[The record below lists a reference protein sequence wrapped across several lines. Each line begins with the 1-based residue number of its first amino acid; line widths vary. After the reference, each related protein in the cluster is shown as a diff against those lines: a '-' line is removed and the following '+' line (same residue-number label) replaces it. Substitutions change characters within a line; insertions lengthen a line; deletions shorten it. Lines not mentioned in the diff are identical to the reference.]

1 MKVGDLVKAKARIF
15 RTDDVGIVVKIYD
28 SENRWLQEA
37 EIHWLNDLGDGVS
50 WMHLRDLEL
59 VSDANR

>member
-1 MKVGDLVKAKARIF
+1 MKVGELVKASGLRAQ
-15 RTDDVGIVVKIYD
+15 DVGIIVKIYD

-37 EIHWLNDLGDGVS
+37 EVHWLNDLGEGVS

-59 VSDANR
+59 VSDASR

>member
-1 MKVGDLVKAKARIF
+1 MKVGDLVKASGLRAQ
-15 RTDDVGIVVKIYD
+15 DVGIIVKIYD

-37 EIHWLNDLGDGVS
+37 EVHWLNDLGEGVS

-59 VSDANR
+59 VSDASR

>member
-37 EIHWLNDLGDGVS
+37 EVRWLNDLGEGVS

-59 VSDANR
+59 VSDASR

>member
-1 MKVGDLVKAKARIF
+1 MQVGDLVKARVF
-15 RTDDVGIVVKIYD
+15 RSDDVGIIVKIYS

-37 EIHWLNDLGDGVS
+37 EVHWLNDLGERVS

>member
-1 MKVGDLVKAKARIF
+1 MKVGDLVKASGLRAQ
-15 RTDDVGIVVKIYD
+15 DVGIIVKIYD

-37 EIHWLNDLGDGVS
+37 EVQWLNDLGEGVS

-59 VSDANR
+59 VSDASR